1 MLENVPY
8 YSPMKL
14 PDHPRLKFSEA
25 GLRGVVG
32 ETLLPPLICGMSAAF
47 ASTLGPGAVA
57 LGRDTRLSGPMIL
70 DLVASSFRAVGRD
83 VIDLGICPVPTVE
96 YFIRTEN
103 LPGGIDV
110 TASHNP
116 PEWNALKLIGA
127 GGYFLDRAEA
137 MAVKAV
143 YESSYAWSAFD
154 RLGKR
159 RANDTAIQRHIDR
172 ILQVVDVDL
181 IRSRK
186 FTVALDCV
194 NGSGSLMTP
203 QLLEKLGCKVVAIH
217 ADAYSD
223 KPFPHPAEPRPHNL
237 TDLIRLTKDSGADI
251 GFAQDPDADRLA
263 LIAEGGRAL
272 SEEYTLVLAA
282 EHVLS
287 HKPGRA
293 VVGNLSGSRML
304 DDAAQRHGSP
314 VHRTE
319 IGEINVSKKLREEK
333 GAIGGEGN
341 GGVMIPEVH
350 EGRDSFTGIALI
362 LEMMAERRSS
372 VGTIVDG
379 LPSYSMMKYQTE
391 IAPERVQDV
400 VEAVASKM
408 GAGASGDRRDGVKLS
423 WNDRWIH
430 VRGSNTEPII
440 RIMAE
445 SPTEKESQALID
457 AAKALI

>member
-1 MLENVPY
+1 MLP
-8 YSPMKL
+8 S
-14 PDHPRLKFSEA
+14 HPKLKFSEA

-32 ETLLPPLICGMSAAF
+32 ETLTPPLAAGIAAAF
-47 ASTLGPGAVA
+47 ASTLAPGPLA
-57 LGRDTRLSGPMIL
+57 LGRDTRLSGPMLL
-70 DLVASSFRAVGRD
+70 DLVASAFRAVGRD
-83 VIDLGICPVPTVE
+83 VVDLGVCPVPTVE
-96 YFIRTEN
+96 YFIRTEK

-137 MAVKAV
+137 MRVKAA
-143 YESSYAWSAFD
+143 YESGVAWASFD
-154 RLGKR
+154 RMGAR
-159 RANDTAIQRHIDR
+159 RADDSAISRHIAR
-172 ILQVVDVDL
+172 ILEVVDVEL
-181 IRSRK
+181 IRSRR

-194 NGSGSLMTP
+194 NGAASLMTP
-203 QLLEKLGCKVVAIH
+203 RLLEELGCRVVAIH
-217 ADAYSD
+217 ADAYSN
-223 KPFPHPAEPRPHNL
+223 KPFPHPPEPRPHNL
-237 TDLIRLTKDSGADI
+237 TDLIRLTKDSGAAV

-287 HKPGRA
+287 HKPGRT

-304 DDAAQRHGSP
+304 DDAARRHGSP
-314 VHRTE
+314 IFRTE

-333 GAIGGEGN
+333 GAVGGEGN

-362 LEMMAERRSS
+362 LELMAERNAPL
-372 VGTIVDG
+372 GTIVDG
-379 LPSYSMMKYQTE
+379 LPSYSMLKYQTE
-391 IAPERVQDV
+391 IAPERVDGV
-400 VEAVASKM
+400 VDAVASRM
-408 GAGASGDRRDGVKLS
+408 GGGAEHDRRDGVKLS

-445 SPTEKESQALID
+445 SPTQEETQGMID
-457 AAKALI
+457 AAKALL